1 MGSLMCGRYA
11 IHSSPRTMRELFV
24 YFEQPNFP
32 PRYNIAPT
40 QPVPVIRL
48 EREAHHFT
56 LMRWGLIPSWAK
68 EMPRSVLINARA
80 ETIAGKPS
88 FRGAFRH
95 HRGLMPADGYY
106 EWHVTQAGAKQPYFI
121 RRRDGQPLAM
131 AAIWENWMSA
141 NGSEMDTSALITTQA
156 SEAIMPLHHRM
167 PVILEKDDW
176 AAWLDPAATEKELLS
191 LLKPAANKLLEA
203 IPVSTRINK
212 VANDDSSLIEHAGSV
227 EPAPPATPEKTKS
240 GPDRRQIDL
249 FQERQC
255 GAGK

>member
-1 MGSLMCGRYA
+1 MGSPMCGRFA
-11 IHSSPRTMRELFV
+11 IYSPPQTMRELFV

-48 EREAHHFT
+48 EGEVHHFT

-68 EMPRSVLINARA
+68 EMPQTVLINARA
-80 ETIAGKPS
+80 ETIAEKPS

-106 EWHVTQAGAKQPYFI
+106 EWHVTEAGTKQPYFI
-121 RRRDGQPLAM
+121 RRRDGQLMAM

-141 NGSEMDTSALITTQA
+141 NGSEIDTAALITTEA
-156 SEAIMPLHHRM
+156 SEAIMPVHHRM
-167 PVILEKDDW
+167 PVILEQGDW
-176 AAWLDPAATEKELLS
+176 SAWLDPAATEKELLG
-191 LLKPAANKLLEA
+191 LLKPAANDLLEA

-212 VANDDSSLIEHAGSV
+212 VANDDASLIERAAPAA
-227 EPAPPATPEKTKS
+227 PAPSATSKKANS
-240 GPDRRQIDL
+240 APDKRQIDL
-249 FQERQC
+249 F
-255 GAGK
+255 